1 MAEAGVQLAQLRR
14 GILAARMPY
23 SARSLPVDD
32 PLRRIP
38 EQDQPRRLKSTT
50 GWRRLGA
57 EALGAAGVADVTVE
71 ERLHV
76 QPPPPPTV
84 DQPGQGGPESG

>member
-57 EALGAAGVADVTVE
+57 EALWALQESLTSQSKSAYTCS
-71 ERLHV
+71 R
-76 QPPPPPTV
+76 PPPTV